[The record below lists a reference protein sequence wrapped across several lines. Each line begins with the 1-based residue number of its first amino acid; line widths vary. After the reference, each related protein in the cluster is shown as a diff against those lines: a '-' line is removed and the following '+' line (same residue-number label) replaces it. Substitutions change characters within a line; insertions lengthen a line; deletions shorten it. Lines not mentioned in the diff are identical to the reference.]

1 MQTEQSNFK
10 LSDGL
15 ELSVRHWHDGAGIPV
30 LLVHGYGEHIG
41 RYAHVAAHLVAGG
54 FDVWGYDARGH
65 GLSQGARGFMA
76 ADDTLVTDLMEMFDE
91 MMRRTG
97 QRPIVVAH
105 SMGGLVA
112 ALAVATHGLK
122 PAALVLSSPALR
134 VRMNLFQ
141 KILINMGLLLF
152 KNKPI
157 ESKAVDPAH
166 VSHDA
171 KIVADYRSDALN
183 HAWISPR
190 MARMMRDGGDV
201 VRQHAHC
208 FDMPT
213 LLIYAG
219 DDRVID
225 ASGSDDFGVLLNRH
239 AAATV
244 RRYDSAYHEIFNES
258 LALREEILNHM
269 STWMRQEA
277 IK

>member
-1 MQTEQSNFK
+1 MQTEQSSFK

-41 RYAHVAAHLVAGG
+41 RYEHVAAQLVKDG

-65 GLSQGARGFMA
+65 GLSQGARGYMA

-91 MMRRTG
+91 LMRPTG

-112 ALAVATHGLK
+112 ALAVATHGFK
-122 PAALVLSSPALR
+122 PLALVLSSPALR

-141 KILINMGLLLF
+141 KALISMGLLLF

-157 ESKAVDPAH
+157 ASKAVNPAV
-166 VSHDA
+166 VSRDA
-171 KIVADYRSDALN
+171 QIVENYRNDALN

-190 MARMMRDGGDV
+190 MAGMMRDGGDV
-201 VRQHAHC
+201 VRRHANH

-225 ASGSDDFGVLLNRH
+225 ASGSDDFAVALARNN
-239 AAATV
+239 AATV
-244 RRYDSAYHEIFNES
+244 RRYDAAYHEIFNEP
-258 LALREEILNHM
+258 LAEREEILNHM

-277 IK
+277 MR